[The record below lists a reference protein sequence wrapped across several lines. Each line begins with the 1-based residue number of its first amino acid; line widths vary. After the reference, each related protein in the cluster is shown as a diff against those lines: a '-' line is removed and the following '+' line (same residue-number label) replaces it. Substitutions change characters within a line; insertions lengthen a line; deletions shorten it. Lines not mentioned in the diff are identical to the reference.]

1 MIIALFPKI
10 QKEESKN
17 LAHQVIEFL
26 TKNNATV
33 VVEDDKAAKLGASPL
48 SSIDPKSIEILIT
61 MGGDGSILRAFHQH
75 SELNAA
81 ILGINLGHLGFM
93 ADVQISEII
102 PCLQDLINGAYT
114 IQERIMIDGKSNNG
128 DSFFAIN
135 DCVLH
140 RARNPSLV
148 EIAIYVDDLL
158 LNNFEADGVILATS
172 TGSTAYSLAAG
183 GPILSPEIE
192 AFVLTPICPHTISYR
207 PIVINPK
214 SEIRIEYVSHN
225 QPIEFVTDGL
235 QHFEM
240 STGDHVILKKS
251 SHTFKLVNLKRI
263 DYFSTLR
270 HKLGWSGKLRQLS
283 FN

>member
-1 MIIALFPKI
+1 MKIALFPKT
-10 QKEESKN
+10 QKDESKK
-17 LAHQVIEFL
+17 LALQVIEFL
-26 TKNNATV
+26 SKKGISV
-33 VVEDDKAAKLGASPL
+33 VVEDDKAAELEAPPF
-48 SSIDPKSIEILIT
+48 SSIDPQSIDILIS
-61 MGGDGSILRAFHQH
+61 MGGDGSILRVAHQY
-75 SELNAA
+75 SDLNAA

-93 ADVQISEII
+93 ADVQISDVI
-102 PCLQDLINGAYT
+102 PCLEDLVNGSYT
-114 IQERIMIDGKSNNG
+114 VQERIMITGKSNRG

-148 EIAIYVDDLL
+148 EIAIYVDDHL
-158 LNNFEADGVILATS
+158 LNNFEADGVILATA

-214 SEIRIEYVSHN
+214 RDIRIEYVSKN

-251 SHTFKLVNLKRI
+251 SQTFKLVNLQRI

-270 HKLGWSGKLRQLS
+270 HKLGWSGKLR
-283 FN
+283 

>member
-1 MIIALFPKI
+1 MKIALFPKT
-10 QKEESKN
+10 QKDESKK
-17 LAHQVIEFL
+17 LALQVIEFL
-26 TKNNATV
+26 SKNGVSV
-33 VVEDDKAAKLGASPL
+33 VVEDDKAKELGMPSFSSSDPQ
-48 SSIDPKSIEILIT
+48 SIDILIT
-61 MGGDGSILRAFHQH
+61 MGGDGSILRIAHQY

-102 PCLQDLINGAYT
+102 PCLEDLLKGSYT
-114 IQERIMIDGKSNNG
+114 IQERIVIDGKSSQR

-158 LNNFEADGVILATS
+158 LSHFQADGVILATS

-183 GPILSPEIE
+183 GPILSPEID
-192 AFVLTPICPHTISYR
+192 AFVITPICPHTLSYR

-214 SEIRIEYVSHN
+214 KDIRIEYVSKN

-235 QHFEM
+235 HHFEM
-240 STGDHVILKKS
+240 SSGDHVILKKS
-251 SHTFKLVNLKRI
+251 SRTFKLVHLKRI

-270 HKLGWSGKLRQLS
+270 HKLGWSGKLR
-283 FN
+283 

>member
-1 MIIALFPKI
+1 MKIALFPKT
-10 QKEESKN
+10 QKDESKK
-17 LAHQVIEFL
+17 LALQVIEFL
-26 TKNNATV
+26 SKNGVSV
-33 VVEDDKAAKLGASPL
+33 VVEDDKAKELGMPSFSSSDPQ
-48 SSIDPKSIEILIT
+48 SIDILIT
-61 MGGDGSILRAFHQH
+61 MGGDGSILRIAHQY

-102 PCLQDLINGAYT
+102 PCLEDLLKGSYT
-114 IQERIMIDGKSNNG
+114 IQERIMIDGKSSQR

-158 LNNFEADGVILATS
+158 LSHFQADGVILATS

-183 GPILSPEIE
+183 GPILSPEID
-192 AFVLTPICPHTISYR
+192 AFVITPICPHTLSYR

-214 SEIRIEYVSHN
+214 KDIRIEYVSKN

-235 QHFEM
+235 HHFEM
-240 STGDHVILKKS
+240 SSGDHVILKKS
-251 SHTFKLVNLKRI
+251 SRTFKLVHLKRI

-270 HKLGWSGKLRQLS
+270 HKLGWSGKLR
-283 FN
+283 

>member
-1 MIIALFPKI
+1 MKIALFPKI
-10 QKEESKN
+10 QNDESKK
-17 LAHQVIEFL
+17 LALQVIEFL
-26 TKNNATV
+26 SKNGVSV
-33 VVEDDKAAKLGASPL
+33 VVEDDKASELGMPSFSSTDPQ
-48 SSIDPKSIEILIT
+48 SIDILIT
-61 MGGDGSILRAFHQH
+61 MGGDGSILRIAHQY
-75 SELNAA
+75 SDLNAA

-102 PCLQDLINGAYT
+102 PCLEDLLNGSYT
-114 IQERIMIDGKSNNG
+114 IQERTMIDGKSNQG
-128 DSFFAIN
+128 DCFFAIN

-183 GPILSPEIE
+183 GPILSPEID

-214 SEIRIEYVSHN
+214 QDIRIEYVSKN

-240 STGDHVILKKS
+240 SPGDHVILKKS
-251 SHTFKLVNLKRI
+251 SKTFKLVNLKRI

-270 HKLGWSGKLRQLS
+270 HKLGWSGKLR
-283 FN
+283 

>member
-1 MIIALFPKI
+1 MILALFPKV
-10 QKEESKN
+10 QKDDSKK
-17 LAHQVIEFL
+17 LALQVIEFL

-33 VVEDDKAAKLGASPL
+33 VVEDDKAEALGAPPL
-48 SSIDPKSIEILIT
+48 SSIDSKSIDILIT
-61 MGGDGSILRAFHQH
+61 MGGDGSILRVAHQY
-75 SELNAA
+75 SDLSAA

-93 ADVQISEII
+93 ADVQMSEII
-102 PCLQDLINGAYT
+102 PGLQDLVDGAYT
-114 IQERIMIDGKSNNG
+114 IQERLIIEGESNSG
-128 DSFFAIN
+128 QQFFAIN

-148 EIAIYVDDLL
+148 GIAIYVDDLL

-183 GPILSPEIE
+183 GPILSPEID

-214 SEIRIEYVSHN
+214 REIRIEYVSQK
-225 QPIEFVTDGL
+225 QPIEFVSDGL

-240 STGDHVILKKS
+240 SPGDHVILKKS
-251 SHTFKLVNLKRI
+251 SKTFKLVNLKRI

-270 HKLGWSGKLRQLS
+270 HKLGWSGKLYRS
-283 FN
+283 

>member
-1 MIIALFPKI
+1 MKIALFPKI
-10 QKEESKN
+10 QNDESKK
-17 LAHQVIEFL
+17 LALQVIEFL
-26 TKNNATV
+26 SKNGVSV
-33 VVEDDKAAKLGASPL
+33 VVEDDKASELGMPSFSSTDPQ
-48 SSIDPKSIEILIT
+48 SIDILIT
-61 MGGDGSILRAFHQH
+61 MGGDGSILRIAHQY
-75 SELNAA
+75 SDLNAA

-102 PCLQDLINGAYT
+102 PCLEDLLNGSYT
-114 IQERIMIDGKSNNG
+114 IQERTMIDGKSNQG
-128 DSFFAIN
+128 DCFFAIN

-183 GPILSPEIE
+183 GPILSPEID

-214 SEIRIEYVSHN
+214 QDIRIEYVSKN

-240 STGDHVILKKS
+240 SPGDHVILKKS
-251 SHTFKLVNLKRI
+251 SKTFKLVNLKRI

-270 HKLGWSGKLRQLS
+270 HTLGWSGKLR
-283 FN
+283 